1 MPMSDMSKA
10 AQSDLFEILE
20 GIYWDTVIP
29 LAESLDSAGIDL
41 LNLQID
47 PDAVSY
53 WEPHPD
59 YSSLHSQR

>member
-1 MPMSDMSKA
+1 MSDMSKP

-29 LAESLDSAGIDL
+29 LAENLDNAGIDL

-47 PDAVSY
+47 PDAISY
-53 WEPHPD
+53 WESHPD
-59 YSSLHSQR
+59 YLSLHFQR

>member
-1 MPMSDMSKA
+1 MSDMSKT

-20 GIYWDTVIP
+20 GIYWGTVIP
-29 LAESLDSAGIDL
+29 LAEQLDNAGIDL

-53 WEPHPD
+53 WESHPD